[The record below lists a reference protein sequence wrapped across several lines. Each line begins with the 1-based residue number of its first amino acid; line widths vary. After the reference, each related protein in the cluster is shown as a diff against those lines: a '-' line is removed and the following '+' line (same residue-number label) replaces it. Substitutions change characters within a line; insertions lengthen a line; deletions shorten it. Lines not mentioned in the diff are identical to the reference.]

1 MEKNMKKIGGRE
13 AHKGGDICKLIADS
27 YWCTAESN
35 AALYM
40 NYPPIKKKNIYIY
53 V

>member
-27 YWCTAESN
+27 YSR
-35 AALYM
+35 
-40 NYPPIKKKNIYIY
+40 K
-53 V
+53 